1 MGEMDYGQW
10 QDILGRMERI
20 HELEDGYSFVD
31 QSGNRRAVSI
41 RQRTEENGVFG
52 MMIDKTDAYKEIVRL
67 RNISQHDQLTG
78 LYNAA
83 YLKKEGQKILDD
95 NRNMVNALVF
105 CDLDN
110 LKYINDN
117 FDHEMGDRYLK
128 AMADMLADMAAQEQC
143 VAVRLSG
150 DEFVLFFYGYSDRET
165 ILNKVEE
172 GYGQRPLIH
181 LPDGTNHRINASV
194 GLAFAQRETERMDD
208 LINRADR
215 AMYRVKHGSKN
226 GIAVYDKSDEAG
238 PA

>member
-1 MGEMDYGQW
+1 MRWIMDSGR
-10 QDILGRMERI
+10 ISLGVWNASMSWRTVIPLWTRAGT
-20 HELEDGYSFVD
+20 DGPCPS
-31 QSGNRRAVSI
+31 

-117 FDHEMGDRYLK
+117 FGHEMGDRYLK

-150 DEFVLFFYGYSDRET
+150 G
-165 ILNKVEE
+165 
-172 GYGQRPLIH
+172 
-181 LPDGTNHRINASV
+181 
-194 GLAFAQRETERMDD
+194 
-208 LINRADR
+208 
-215 AMYRVKHGSKN
+215 
-226 GIAVYDKSDEAG
+226 
-238 PA
+238 